1 LQNISLD
8 AFIANRLISPA
19 FQSIPM
25 VSFFWNLTK
34 SLFSVF
40 LNVLPILIVVT
51 FFQLFVIK
59 QPFPNLT
66 ATISGLFFLLAGL
79 FLFIQGLEI
88 GLFPL
93 GEKMAFQFSA
103 KGNLWGILIFGFAIG
118 FSTTIA
124 EPALIA
130 IAAKAGEI
138 AAHGSAI
145 PNSKESIE
153 SFTFGLRITVALSV
167 GIAIS
172 VGVLRIIKG
181 WPIHWFIIIGYFFI
195 TVLTAY
201 APKEI
206 IGIAYDSGGITTS
219 TITVPLVATL
229 GVGLAASIRG
239 RSPIA
244 DGFGLI
250 AFASLTPI
258 LFVMVYGMIIY

>member
-1 LQNISLD
+1 MFLL
-8 AFIANRLISPA
+8 L
-19 FQSIPM
+19 
-25 VSFFWNLTK
+25 WNLIK
-34 SLFSVF
+34 NLFSVF
-40 LNVLPILIVVT
+40 LDIFPILIVVT

-59 QPFPNLT
+59 QPFPNLQT
-66 ATISGLFFLLAGL
+66 TLSGLLFVLVGL

-93 GEKMAFQFSA
+93 GEKMAFQFSD
-103 KGNLWGILIFGFAIG
+103 KGNIWWLLFFGFSIG

-130 IAAKAGEI
+130 IAAKTGKI
-138 AAHGSAI
+138 AAEGKIIS
-145 PNSKESIE
+145 NSNESIE
-153 SFTFGLRITVALSV
+153 TFTLGLRMTVAFSV

-181 WPIHWFIIIGYFFI
+181 WPVHWFIIVGYIFV
-195 TVLTAY
+195 TVLTAF

-219 TITVPLVATL
+219 TITVPLVTAL
-229 GVGLAASIRG
+229 GVGLATSIRG
-239 RSPIA
+239 RSPII

-258 LFVMVYGMIIY
+258 LFVMLFGIIVF

>member
-1 LQNISLD
+1 M
-8 AFIANRLISPA
+8 A
-19 FQSIPM
+19 
-25 VSFFWNLTK
+25 SFLWNLIK
-34 SLFSVF
+34 KLFSTF
-40 LNVLPILIVVT
+40 LDILPILIVVT

-59 QPFPNLT
+59 QPFPDLT
-66 ATISGLFFLLAGL
+66 ATITGLLFVLAGL

-93 GEKMAFQFSA
+93 GEKMAFQFA
-103 KGNLWGILIFGFAIG
+103 DKGNIWWLLFFGFAIG

-130 IAAKAGEI
+130 IAAKAGKI
-138 AAHGSAI
+138 AAQGNAI
-145 PNSKESIE
+145 PDTQESIAG
-153 SFTFGLRITVALSV
+153 FTFGLRITVALSV

-181 WPIHWFIIIGYFFI
+181 WPIQWFIITGYI
-195 TVLTAY
+195 CVTALTAY

-219 TITVPLVATL
+219 TITVPLVAAL
-229 GVGLAASIRG
+229 GVGLATSIRG
-239 RSPIA
+239 RSPIL

-258 LFVMVYGMIIY
+258 FFVMLYGMIVFSHIT

>member
-1 LQNISLD
+1 MQNISLD

-19 FQSIPM
+19 SQSIIM
-25 VSFFWNLTK
+25 VTFLWNLAK
-34 SLFSVF
+34 NLFSVF
-40 LNVLPILIVVT
+40 LDILPILIVVT

-59 QPFPNLT
+59 QPFPNLA
-66 ATISGLFFLLAGL
+66 ATITGLFFVLAGL

-103 KGNLWGILIFGFAIG
+103 KGNIWWLLFFGFAIG

-138 AAHGSAI
+138 AAQGNAI

-181 WPIHWFIIIGYFFI
+181 WPIHWFIIGGYI
-195 TVLTAY
+195 LVTALTAY

-206 IGIAYDSGGITTS
+206 IGIAYDSGGVTTS
-219 TITVPLVATL
+219 TITVPLVTAL
-229 GVGLAASIRG
+229 GIGLASSIRG

>member
-1 LQNISLD
+1 MQNISLD
-8 AFIANRLISPA
+8 VFIANRLISPVS
-19 FQSIPM
+19 QSITM
-25 VSFFWNLTK
+25 VSFLWNLTK

-40 LNVLPILIVVT
+40 LDILPILVVVT
-51 FFQLFVIK
+51 IFQLFVIK

-66 ATISGLFFLLAGL
+66 ATISGLLFVLAGL

-103 KGNLWGILIFGFAIG
+103 KGNIWWILFFGFAIG

-124 EPALIA
+124 EPALIT

-138 AAHGSAI
+138 AAHGNAI

-153 SFTFGLRITVALSV
+153 SFTLGLRMTVALSV

-181 WPIHWFIIIGYFFI
+181 WPIHWFIITGYFFV
-195 TVLTAY
+195 TVLTAF
-201 APKEI
+201 APIEI
-206 IGIAYDSGGITTS
+206 VGIAYDSGGITTS
-219 TITVPLVATL
+219 TITVPLVAAL
-229 GVGLAASIRG
+229 GVGLATSIRG
-239 RSPIA
+239 RSPIT

-258 LFVMVYGMIIY
+258 LFVMVYGMIIF